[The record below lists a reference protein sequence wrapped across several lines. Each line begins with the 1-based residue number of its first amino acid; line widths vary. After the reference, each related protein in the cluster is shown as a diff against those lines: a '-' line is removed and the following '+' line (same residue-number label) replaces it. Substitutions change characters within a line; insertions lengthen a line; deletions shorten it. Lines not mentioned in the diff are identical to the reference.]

1 MNSFSS
7 FSNGGDDARLFCTGS
22 RRPEKEPVGVGGDTT
37 SSSSNS
43 GEDKSTSGDGDSSLR
58 RSASASSDLDATLE
72 IEGEIIARCCIR
84 KGLFAGSG
92 IG

>member
-1 MNSFSS
+1 M
-7 FSNGGDDARLFCTGS
+7 
-22 RRPEKEPVGVGGDTT
+22 RPENDPVGVGGDTM

-43 GEDKSTSGDGDSSLR
+43 GDDKSTSGDGDNSLL
-58 RSASASSDLDATLE
+58 RSESAESASSDLDAALE
-72 IEGEIIARCCIR
+72 MEGEIMARCEMR